1 MTAEEGVSDTMWAA
15 DNSCPDIMDDMPHWK
30 VQRKFWIQHPV
41 DSSSFV
47 SQLSEGEAVCTTRF
61 DTLEMYGAASPLLTQ
76 LTMCNSRLNSKQ
88 TGGQEN

>member
-1 MTAEEGVSDTMWAA
+1 MTAQEGVSDTMWAA
-15 DNSCPDIMDDMPHWK
+15 DNSCPDIMDNMPPWK

-47 SQLSEGEAVCTTRF
+47 SQLSEAEAVCTTRF
-61 DTLEMYGAASPLLTQ
+61 DTLKMYGAASPLLTL
-76 LTMCNSRLNSKQ
+76 LTMCNSRPNSKQ